1 VFTKVVL
8 KKLCTAVRCYAKLSC
23 VLGSKRT
30 PAKAQRVNVP
40 RHYFTVSAFLYPPA
54 LSYNNRHKPIGE
66 IMNANDYAFRF
77 GGIERLYGRSALEA
91 FRQAHIAIVGLG
103 GVGSWAAEALAR
115 SGIGTLT
122 LIDMDDV
129 CVSNTNRQ
137 LHALGGQYGKTKTDA
152 MAERLRAINPAA
164 DIRTQFA
171 FMTVDNVPQRITAD
185 ITGVIDAI
193 DSVKPKAA
201 LLAYCQ
207 RNKLPIVCAGGA
219 GGQMDP
225 TQIRVADLSKTTQD
239 PLLAKVRNLLRR
251 QYGFSRN
258 PQRRFGVEA
267 VYSLE
272 QLTYPAADGTTCLQK
287 PVNAG
292 PVRLD
297 CATGFGAASPVTA
310 SFGFF
315 AASRLLNKIALRA

>member
-1 VFTKVVL
+1 M
-8 KKLCTAVRCYAKLSC
+8 
-23 VLGSKRT
+23 
-30 PAKAQRVNVP
+30 
-40 RHYFTVSAFLYPPA
+40 
-54 LSYNNRHKPIGE
+54 
-66 IMNANDYAFRF
+66 MNADDYAFRF
-77 GGIERLYGRSALEA
+77 GGIERLYGRTALEA
-91 FRQAHIAIVGLG
+91 FRQAHITIVGLG
-103 GVGSWAAEALAR
+103 GVGSWAAEALVR

-122 LIDMDDV
+122 LIDMDDI

-137 LHALGGQYGKTKTDA
+137 LHALSGQYGKTKTDA
-152 MAERLRAINPAA
+152 MAERLRAINPMAA
-164 DIRTQFA
+164 IRTQFA
-171 FMTVDNVPQRITAD
+171 FITIDNIPHRITAD

-258 PQRRFGVEA
+258 PQRRFGIEA

-272 QLTYPAADGTTCLQK
+272 QLTYPAANGTTCLQK

-315 AASRLLNKIALRA
+315 AASRLLNKIAQRAQP